1 MPLAKPKPQEEK
13 KEFISRCMSDD
24 IMNKEFPERDQRA
37 AVCYKQ
43 WNKKNEEELRN
54 MNKLNERIDKYLGE
68 AKKPSVE
75 KMAKDIVRN
84 IDVNYVIYEK
94 IKEYFEGDIPLS
106 REQWDEL
113 YKKIKTKLK
122 KELK

>member
-1 MPLAKPKPQEEK
+1 
-13 KEFISRCMSDD
+13 
-24 IMNKEFPERDQRA
+24 
-37 AVCYKQ
+37 
-43 WNKKNEEELRN
+43 

-122 KELK
+122 KENAD